1 MSDSSNA
8 EPSAETSSVSELPK
22 GWCWANF
29 VKIAEASKNA
39 LKAGPFGSAL
49 KKEYY
54 VSSGYKIYGQEQVIR
69 EDPFYGDYYIDH
81 QKYKSLESCA
91 VKPGDILISLVGT
104 IGKVLILPEG
114 IEAGIINPR
123 LVKLSLEEILA
134 IPEFI
139 KNYLESS
146 EVRYYFSSLSHG
158 GTMDILNLTTLK
170 TLPIPLPPLNEQRRV
185 VAKLDS
191 LFARSRRAR
200 EELERIPKLCDRY
213 KQAILA
219 AAFRGDLTADWRKEN
234 NSKPLLEDRTLI
246 DGRLPDLLNLP
257 NEWVW
262 ANVSHVASVTG
273 GLTKNQSRTSL
284 EKKAPYLRVANVY
297 ANELRLDD
305 IAEIG
310 IADSEWKRV
319 KLKAG
324 DLLIVEGNGSL
335 EQIGRV
341 ALWHGE
347 IEPCAHQNHLIK
359 LRVKNIISPKFALYW
374 LLSPGGRRA
383 IEQVASSSA
392 GLHTLSISKVSALPI
407 PLCAVQEM
415 EVVVERIEKLF
426 KAIDLMA
433 QEYQKAS
440 KLCDRLEQATLAK
453 AFRGELVPQ
462 DPNDEPAAALLE
474 RLQAEN
480 STQTKGKSVKSKQ
493 RSGEQS

>member
-1 MSDSSNA
+1 M
-8 EPSAETSSVSELPK
+8 SELPK
-22 GWCWANF
+22 GWVECDLQDISELITKGTTPTTLGF
-29 VKIAEASKNA
+29 K
-39 LKAGPFGSAL
+39 F
-49 KKEYY
+49 
-54 VSSGYKIYGQEQVIR
+54 
-69 EDPFYGDYYIDH
+69 
-81 QKYKSLESCA
+81 LESGIRFIKIENIKNKRIVTNSITDFISSEA
-91 VKPGDILISLVGT
+91 HESLRRSQLKLNDILFSIAGT
-104 IGKVLILPEG
+104 IG
-114 IEAGIINPR
+114 EAC
-123 LVKLSLEEILA
+123 LVKKEDIPANTNQAVA
-134 IPEFI
+134 IIRGTTFYCIPQFLL
-139 KNYLESS
+139 YQL
-146 EVRYYFSSLSHG
+146 SSLTIKLLKEKARG
-158 GTMDILNLTTLK
+158 GAMNNISLGDLRTAKIILS
-170 TLPIPLPPLNEQRRV
+170 PLNEQRRI

-200 EELERIPKLCDRY
+200 EELERVPKLCDRY
-213 KQAILA
+213 KQAVLA
-219 AAFRGDLTADWRKEN
+219 AAFRGDLTADWREEN
-234 NSKPLLEDRTLI
+234 ISEPLLEDRALI
-246 DGRLPDLLNLP
+246 DGRLTDLLNLP

-262 ANVSHVASVTG
+262 TNVSHVASVTG
-273 GLTKNQSRTSL
+273 GLTKNQSRISF

-310 IADSEWKRV
+310 IADSEWERV

-347 IEPCAHQNHLIK
+347 IEPCVHQNHLIK

-374 LLSPGGRRA
+374 LLSPSGRRA

-426 KAIDLMA
+426 KAIDLME

-440 KLCDRLEQATLAK
+440 KLCDRLDQATLSK

-474 RLQAEN
+474 RILAEN
-480 STQTKGKSVKSKQ
+480 SAQTKGKSVKSKQ
-493 RSGEQS
+493 RSGGQS